1 MVQTLIKDNRYN
13 GKYVAIK
20 DFSDSTVIGEGVT
33 PQEAYEKA
41 IQKGHK
47 HPVITFIPI
56 KDMVQIY

>member
-13 GKYVAIK
+13 GKYVALK
-20 DFSDSTVIGEGVT
+20 DFNDSTVISDGAT

-41 IQKGHK
+41 IQKGYR
-47 HPVITFIPI
+47 HPVLIFVPP